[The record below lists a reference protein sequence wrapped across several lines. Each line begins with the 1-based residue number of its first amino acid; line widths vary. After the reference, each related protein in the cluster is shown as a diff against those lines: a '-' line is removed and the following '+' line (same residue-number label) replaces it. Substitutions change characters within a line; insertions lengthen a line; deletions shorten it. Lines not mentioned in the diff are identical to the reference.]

1 MSARDVFLVHSRRH
15 AALHKKPWAVI
26 DRPYSLGFATVG
38 ALYER
43 PRYISCAKPAAGETS
58 PKARV
63 LGISGTVLSLGM
75 ASIVAW
81 DLAWYL
87 CLAAAG
93 WAALEIFLLPTL
105 NSATGKRIKPHVVSI
120 GNGIVRVFPAVANV
134 A

>member
-1 MSARDVFLVHSRRH
+1 ATCL
-15 AALHKKPWAVI
+15 AYPCGAAGALHKKPWAVI

-87 CLAAAG
+87 CLAAAA

-105 NSATGKRIKPHVVSI
+105 NSGTGKADQTACGKYRK
-120 GNGIVRVFPAVANV
+120 G
-134 A
+134 